1 MSGFARVDVF
11 RDAAN
16 SRRVPPMKQ
25 CQLAEATLSA
35 GQGNATSE
43 IRPMHALRH
52 LTGHVALKP
61 KLQAFVF
68 GPFSRGTP
76 RLTHA

>member
-1 MSGFARVDVF
+1 MSGFARADVF

-25 CQLAEATLSA
+25 CQLAEATRSA
-35 GQGNATSE
+35 GQGNAT
-43 IRPMHALRH
+43 
-52 LTGHVALKP
+52 HVPLKP

-68 GPFSRGTP
+68 GPLSRGTP
-76 RLTHA
+76 RLTHT